1 MTHSGGNM
9 VNRRTLIKLGT
20 VGIAAAVAQAP
31 AHAFGSA
38 LLGDSRGLARAIFD
52 ERFAEARSFGSVL
65 STRGMPTTG
74 IRGDVSALWYRD
86 LKARLLEARLP
97 IVGLT
102 DRTALFCLE
111 ELARD
116 VGMKVQGRIDHTFD
130 PQGALTHHV
139 TGPSA
144 WINAG
149 QRLGPEQG
157 FGRVMAALL
166 TDPTLHGESFAAQ
179 KHTGPFS
186 PANKKQLV
194 SWWMA

>member
-1 MTHSGGNM
+1 M

-20 VGIAAAVAQAP
+20 AGIAAAVQAP
-31 AHAFGSA
+31 VHAFGSA
-38 LLGDSRGLARAIFD
+38 LLGDSRGLARAVFD
-52 ERFAEARSFGSVL
+52 ERFAESRVFGSVFE
-65 STRGMPTTG
+65 SRGIPTSG
-74 IRGDVSALWYRD
+74 IRGDVAALWYHD
-86 LKARLLEARLP
+86 LKARLLEQRLP
-97 IVGLT
+97 VVGLT

-116 VGMKVQGRIDHTFD
+116 VGMKVQGRIDHAFNL
-130 PQGALTHHV
+130 QGALTHQA

-144 WINAG
+144 WTTAG

-157 FGRVMAALL
+157 FGRVMASLL

-186 PANKKQLV
+186 AADKRQLV
-194 SWWMA
+194 SWWIA

>member
-1 MTHSGGNM
+1 M
-9 VNRRTLIKLGT
+9 VNRRTLLKLGT
-20 VGIAAAVAQAP
+20 AGMAAAVVQAP
-31 AHAFGSA
+31 AFGSS
-38 LLGDSRGLARAIFD
+38 LLGSSPGLVRAVFD
-52 ERFAEARSFGSVL
+52 ERFAEAQAFASVFRS
-65 STRGMPTTG
+65 RGMPTTG

-86 LKARLLEARLP
+86 LKARLLEQRLP